1 METITGYQITAK
13 IYESDNSLV
22 YRAILNHNH
31 QPVILKIL
39 KENYPTP
46 SELIRYKQEYEIT
59 CYLKLDGVIK
69 AYDLQR
75 HQNSLVMFLEDFGGE
90 SLNILMGER
99 KFTLEEFLIIAIK
112 ITASL
117 DVIHGANVIHKD
129 INPSNIVFN
138 PKTEELK
145 IIDFGIS
152 TILSS
157 EKPTIYN
164 LDHLE
169 GTLAYI
175 SPEQTGRMNRRID
188 YRTDFYSLGV
198 TFYKILT
205 HQLPFE
211 TTDAM
216 ELLHCHIAKQPVPPE
231 QIIDEIPK
239 TVSNIVMKLLAKT
252 AEERYQS
259 AWGLK
264 ADLETCLKQLQFTGQ
279 ISNLP
284 LAHQDISD
292 KFLIPQKLY
301 GREEQINQLLAT
313 FERVSLGS
321 TEMMLVVGYSG
332 IGKSA
337 LVNEIYKPIIRQRGY
352 FILGKFDQF
361 KRDIPYASLIQA
373 FQELIGQLLT
383 ESEMQLQVWKQKL
396 LDALGNN
403 GQVIIDVI
411 PEVKLIIG
419 EQPPVLKLGQ
429 TESQNRFNLV
439 FQKFVGVFTKQE
451 HPLAIF
457 LDDLQWADLPSLKLI
472 ELLVT
477 NIDSQ
482 YLLMLGAYRN
492 NEVNPTHPL
501 IFHLEQIQKVSR
513 KVQYITLKPLSIDHV
528 NQLIADTLK
537 CSTEV
542 SKSLADLVF
551 NQTNGNPFFVNQLIY
566 SLYQQNL
573 LFFDRNIGI
582 WKWEIEHIKAVE
594 ITDNVV
600 ELMLKKIK
608 RLDKST
614 QKILKLAA
622 CIGNRFN
629 LEVLSVVNGKSL
641 SDTATALFPALQE
654 GLILPLNNDYKVS
667 YLYNKDISLICN
679 SEIFVSFIDSYPSS
693 IPYKFLHDRVQ
704 QAAYAL
710 IPEDRKKEVH
720 LKVGQQLLNN
730 THQDDIEENI
740 FEIVNHYNI
749 GAELIPHQSER
760 NNLAQLNLLAGRRA
774 KASTAYESAL
784 KYLEAGLELLTSDSW
799 ENQYDLTLSL
809 YLETVEAQYLNTQFE
824 IAEKLSFIVIQEAKT
839 LLDTVKIYEIK
850 IQSYYAKLSLQKA
863 IDTACEILTKLGV
876 FLPQKPSKWAIKKE
890 EKAIELLLK
899 DKEIEDLIN
908 LPKMTDPY
916 KLAAVRILL
925 IVTSAAII
933 TNSLLYPLVTLT
945 TVNLCIKYGNPP
957 QAAGVYVFYGQLLC
971 GFMKNINSG
980 YQFGQLSLKLLEKSN
995 VREIQSLVIHYYN
1008 GFIRHWKEP
1017 VKAIKLKQMQEGI
1030 HIGIETGAFENACYN
1045 AIDYCL
1051 FSIFAKSNLEK
1062 FEQKY
1067 IEYTKLTIELKQD
1080 YSVFYI
1086 KAATQI
1092 ALNLIDKYKNKYC
1105 LISGN
1110 SPEEEKLLLKQWT
1123 KSNTQWLLNIT
1134 YLGKI
1139 IVSYFFKNYV
1149 QAVEA
1154 AIECDKY
1161 AESCAAYLVSV
1172 QHNFYFS
1179 LSLLALNNWDK
1190 NQQKQLLKKV
1200 SLNQKMMKEWAF
1212 HCPENFLHKYELV
1225 EAEKAR
1231 VMGKNLRAMEYYD
1244 RAIRG
1249 AREQKFL
1256 QEEALAYERA
1266 AEFYLSIGREEIGYL
1281 YLNNA
1286 YFCYTCWG
1294 AKAKV
1299 KDLESEYPQ
1308 LLVGAVNRTGIQ
1320 DISTNTSTT
1329 GSDMKVLELTT
1340 VIKASQAL
1348 AHEIILDKLL
1358 QKLMK
1363 IVIENAGAQKGYL
1376 ILDKE
1381 SKWVIE
1387 AEGSVDSDQ
1396 VTILQSIPVDSVD
1409 AVHQVPLLST
1419 AIVNYVARTQKNVVL
1434 NNAIHEQEFTYD
1446 PYIIATQPKSILCTP
1461 LLHQGKLTGI
1471 LYLKNNL
1478 TTGAFTPERVEILK
1492 ILSTQAAISIEN
1504 SRLYEQLEDY
1514 NRTLEH
1520 KVKARTQELEEKNEE
1535 LDTTLQKLK
1544 STQNQMIAQEKLAS
1558 MGALAAG
1565 IAHEIKNPLNFVNNF
1580 AELSV
1585 ELAQELVEEIENQK
1599 EQLYPATKEY
1609 IEDILENLSQ
1619 NAKKINEHGKRAD
1632 NIVRGMLMLSRG
1644 QSGQRNLTDIHT
1656 LLEESINLVY
1666 HGMRAKQP
1674 SFEITIVKNYD
1685 DCLTKVNVVPQDI
1698 SRAFINIINNAC
1710 YALTEKTKEGGEG
1723 FLPMLSISTKDL
1735 GKQLEIS
1742 IRDNGKGIPQGV
1754 IDRIFDPFF
1763 TTKVTGEGTG
1773 LGLSISH
1780 DIIVQE
1786 HQGEIKIKTEENN
1799 YTEFILTLPKSI
1811 PENDIQK

>member
-1 METITGYQITAK
+1 MDTITGYQITAK

-59 CYLKLDGVIK
+59 CYLNLDGVIK

-90 SLNILMGER
+90 SLNILMAER

-117 DVIHGANVIHKD
+117 DVIHAANVIHKD

-138 PKTEELK
+138 PKTGELK

-152 TILSS
+152 TILLS

-175 SPEQTGRMNRRID
+175 SPEQTGRMNRTID

-198 TFYKILT
+198 TFYKMLT
-205 HQLPFE
+205 HQFPFE

-239 TVSNIVMKLLAKT
+239 TVSSIVMKLLAKT

-264 ADLETCLKQLQFTGQ
+264 ADLETCLNQLQATGQ

-292 KFLIPQKLY
+292 KFQIPQKLY
-301 GREEQINQLLAT
+301 GREEQVNQLLAT

-332 IGKSA
+332 IGKST
-337 LVNEIYKPIIRQRGY
+337 LVNEIYKPIMRQRGY

-373 FQELIGQLLT
+373 FQELIRQLLT
-383 ESEMQLQVWKQKL
+383 ESEVQLQVWKQKL

-439 FQKFVGVFTKQE
+439 FQKFVDVFTKKE

-482 YLLMLGAYRN
+482 YLLMLGAYRD
-492 NEVNPTHPL
+492 NEVNATHPL
-501 IFHLEQIQKVSR
+501 ILHLEEIRKVGS
-513 KVQYITLKPLSIDHV
+513 KVQYITLKPLSINHV

-551 NQTNGNPFFVNQLIY
+551 NQTNGNPFFVNQLLH

-573 LFFDRNIGI
+573 LFFDRNIGV
-582 WKWEIEHIKAVE
+582 WKWEIKHIKAVE

-600 ELMLKKIK
+600 ELMLNKIQ
-608 RLDKST
+608 RLDKSS
-614 QKILKLAA
+614 QNILKLAA
-622 CIGNRFN
+622 CIGNQFN

-654 GLILPLNNDYKVS
+654 GLILPLSNDYKIS
-667 YLYNKDISLICN
+667 LLYNEDTNLICN
-679 SEIFVSFIDSYPSS
+679 SKIFVSFIDSYLSS

-710 IPEDRKKEVH
+710 IPEAHKKEVH
-720 LKVGQQLLNN
+720 LKIGQQLLNN

-749 GAELIPHQSER
+749 GAELINHQSER

-784 KYLEAGLELLTSDSW
+784 KYLEAGLELLTSHSW

-809 YLETVEAQYLNTQFE
+809 YLETVEAQYLNTQFQR
-824 IAEKLSFIVIQEAKT
+824 AEKLSLIVIKEAKT

-850 IQSYYAKLSLQKA
+850 IQSYYATLSLQKA
-863 IDTACEILTKLGV
+863 IDTACEILTKIGV

-890 EKAIELLLK
+890 QKAIELLLK

-908 LPKMTDPY
+908 LPEMTDPY

-971 GFMKNINSG
+971 GFMKDINSG

-1051 FSIFAKSNLEK
+1051 FSIFAKSNLEE

-1067 IEYTKLTIELKQD
+1067 IEYTKLTVELKQD

-1086 KAATQI
+1086 KAVIQI
-1092 ALNLIDKYKNKYC
+1092 AFNLIDKSKNEYY

-1110 SPEEEKLLLKQWT
+1110 SLEEENLLLKEWI
-1123 KSNTQWLLNIT
+1123 KNNTQWLLNIT

-1149 QAVEA
+1149 KAVEA

-1179 LSLLALNNWDK
+1179 LSLLALNNCDK
-1190 NQQKQLLKKV
+1190 NQQKQLLRKV
-1200 SLNQKMMKEWAF
+1200 SLNQKIMKKWAF
-1212 HCPENFLHKYELV
+1212 HCPANFLHKYELV

-1231 VMGKNLRAMEYYD
+1231 LMGKNLRAMEYYE

-1249 AREQKFL
+1249 AKEQKFL

-1266 AEFYLSIGREEIGYL
+1266 AEFYLSIGKEEIGYF

-1308 LLVGAVNRTGIQ
+1308 LLVGAVNRTEIQ
-1320 DISTNTSTT
+1320 KISTTTSTT

-1358 QKLMK
+1358 KKLMK

-1387 AEGSVDSDQ
+1387 AEGSIDSDQ

-1434 NNAIHEQEFTYD
+1434 NNAIDEQEFTYD

-1492 ILSTQAAISIEN
+1492 ILSAQAAISIEN
-1504 SRLYEQLEDY
+1504 SRLYEQLEDS

-1520 KVKARTQELEEKNEE
+1520 KVKARTQELEEKNKE

-1544 STQNQMIAQEKLAS
+1544 STQTQMLAQEKLAS

-1585 ELAQELVEEIENQK
+1585 ELAQELFEEIENQK

-1674 SFEITIVKNYD
+1674 SFEIAIVKNYD
-1685 DCLTKVNVVPQDI
+1685 DYLAKVNVVPQDI

-1710 YALTEKTKEGGEG
+1710 YALTEKTKEVDEG

-1780 DIIVQE
+1780 DIIVHE

-1799 YTEFILTLPKSI
+1799 YTEFILSLPKSI

>member
-1 METITGYQITAK
+1 MDTITGYQITAK

-39 KENYPTP
+39 KENYPSP

-59 CYLKLDGVIK
+59 RYLNLDGVIK

-90 SLNILMGER
+90 SLNILMAER

-117 DVIHGANVIHKD
+117 DVIHAANVIHKD

-138 PKTEELK
+138 SKTGELK

-152 TILSS
+152 TILSC
-157 EKPTIYN
+157 EKPTISN

-175 SPEQTGRMNRRID
+175 SPEQTGRMNRTID

-198 TFYKILT
+198 TFYKMLT

-216 ELLHCHIAKQPVPPE
+216 ELLHCHIAKQPVSPD

-239 TVSNIVMKLLAKT
+239 TVSDIVMKLLAKT

-264 ADLETCLKQLQFTGQ
+264 ADLETCLNQLQATGQ

-292 KFLIPQKLY
+292 KFQIPQKLY
-301 GREEQINQLLAT
+301 GREEQVNQLLAT

-332 IGKSA
+332 IGKST
-337 LVNEIYKPIIRQRGY
+337 LVNEIYKPIMRQRGY

-383 ESEMQLQVWKQKL
+383 ESEVQLQVWKQKL
-396 LDALGNN
+396 LDTLGNN

-439 FQKFVGVFTKQE
+439 FQKFVDVFTKKE

-492 NEVNPTHPL
+492 NEVNATHPL
-501 IFHLEQIQKVSR
+501 ILHLDQIQKVSSN
-513 KVQYITLKPLSIDHV
+513 VQYTTLNSLSIDHV

-537 CSTEV
+537 CSIEV

-551 NQTNGNPFFVNQLIY
+551 NQTNGNPFFVNQLLH

-573 LFFDRNIGI
+573 LFFNRSFGI
-582 WKWEIEHIKAVE
+582 WKWEIEHIKALE
-594 ITDNVV
+594 ITDNVL
-600 ELMLKKIK
+600 ELMLNKIK
-608 RLDKST
+608 RLDNST
-614 QKILKLAA
+614 QNILKLAA

-629 LEVLSVVNGKSL
+629 LEVLSIVNGKSL

-654 GLILPLNNDYKVS
+654 GLILPLSNDYKVS
-667 YLYNKDISLICN
+667 LLYNKDTNLICN
-679 SEIFVSFIDSYPSS
+679 SEIFVSLIDSYLSS

-710 IPEDRKKEVH
+710 IPEAHKKEVH

-740 FEIVNHYNI
+740 FDIVNQYNI
-749 GAELIPHQSER
+749 GAELITHQLEI

-774 KASTAYESAL
+774 KASAAYESAL
-784 KYLEAGLELLTSDSW
+784 KYLETGLELLTSDSW

-824 IAEKLSFIVIQEAKT
+824 KAEKISSIVLKQAKN

-850 IQSYYAKLSLQKA
+850 IQSYYAKLYLQKS
-863 IDTACEILTKLGV
+863 IETACEILTKLGV
-876 FLPQKPSKWAIKKE
+876 FLPQEPSKYTIKKE
-890 EKAIELLLK
+890 QKAIELLLK
-899 DKEIEDLIN
+899 DKQIEDLIN
-908 LPKMTDPY
+908 LPEMTDPY

-957 QAAGVYVFYGQLLC
+957 QASGVYVFYGQLLC
-971 GFMKNINSG
+971 GFMKDINSG
-980 YQFGQLSLKLLEKSN
+980 YQFGQLSLRLLEKFN
-995 VREIQSLVIHYYN
+995 IKGIQSLVIHYYN

-1017 VKAIKLKQMQEGI
+1017 VEAIKLKQMEEGI

-1067 IEYTKLTIELKQD
+1067 IEYTKLTVELKQD

-1086 KAATQI
+1086 KAVIQI
-1092 ALNLIDKYKNKYC
+1092 PLNLINRSKNEYC

-1110 SPEEEKLLLKQWT
+1110 SPEEEKLLLQEWI

-1172 QHNFYFS
+1172 QHNFYCS
-1179 LSLLALNNWDK
+1179 LSLLGLNNCDN

-1200 SLNQKMMKEWAF
+1200 SLNQKIMKEWAF
-1212 HCPENFLHKYELV
+1212 HSPANFLHKYELV

-1286 YFCYTCWG
+1286 YFCYSCWG

-1308 LLVGAVNRTGIQ
+1308 LLIGAVNRTGIQ
-1320 DISTNTSTT
+1320 DISTSTSTT

-1387 AEGSVDSDQ
+1387 AEGSVDSER

-1419 AIVNYVARTQKNVVL
+1419 AIVNYVARTHKNVVL
-1434 NNAIHEQEFTYD
+1434 NNAIDEQEFTYD

-1478 TTGAFTPERVEILK
+1478 TTGAFTPGRVEILK
-1492 ILSTQAAISIEN
+1492 ILSAQAAISIEN
-1504 SRLYEQLEDY
+1504 SRLYEQLEDS

-1544 STQNQMIAQEKLAS
+1544 STQTQMIAQEKLAS

-1585 ELAQELVEEIENQK
+1585 ELAQELFEEIENQK

-1609 IEDILENLSQ
+1609 IEDILQNLSQ

-1685 DCLTKVNVVPQDI
+1685 DCLAKVNVVPQDI

-1710 YALTEKTKEGGEG
+1710 YAVTEKTKEVGEG

-1742 IRDNGKGIPQGV
+1742 IRDNGKGIPQRI

-1799 YTEFILTLPKSI
+1799 YTEFILTLPKNI
-1811 PENDIQK
+1811 PEKDIRK